1 MKNTGSMPN
10 NKNVERLLHDMHRIL
25 VKMEEHLSVIK
36 NSVQKEDV
44 IKQLLNDLYISE
56 VICLKRKFYYYQ
68 MI

>member
-36 NSVQKEDV
+36 NSVQKEEV
-44 IKQLLNDLYISE
+44 KKQLLND
-56 VICLKRKFYYYQ
+56 
-68 MI
+68 